1 MNMCAACLRKLYLEK
16 YFGITVRF
24 PLIWEDVSICCTAF
38 SGGLLQ
44 LYGSRCCIRKMPG
57 WIEKIPVIW
66 GYVLTWILV
75 VFMVVNILVSMAA
88 LVRYDMRAN
97 GKPAESGWEKIIDKH
112 FDDERMDR
120 IYPNAK
126 PR

>member
-1 MNMCAACLRKLYLEK
+1 MSAVYLQRLCLEK
-16 YFGITVRF
+16 YSGTTVRF
-24 PLIWEDVSICCTAF
+24 RLTWVGVSICCTAF
-38 SGGLLQ
+38 FWGIAAVIWIKV
-44 LYGSRCCIRKMPG
+44 LYPKFAG
-57 WIEKIPVIW
+57 WIEKIPMLW

-75 VFMVVNILVSMAA
+75 VFMAVNILVSMAA

-97 GKPAESGWEKIIDKH
+97 GKRQRADGKKVIDEH

>member
-1 MNMCAACLRKLYLEK
+1 MECRESSGEIFIKCFAHGFKSRLHSPG
-16 YFGITVRF
+16 FGI
-24 PLIWEDVSICCTAF
+24 
-38 SGGLLQ
+38 
-44 LYGSRCCIRKMPG
+44 G
-57 WIEKIPVIW
+57 WIEKIPMLW

-75 VFMVVNILVSMAA
+75 VFMAVNILVSMAA

-97 GKPAESGWEKIIDKH
+97 GRPAESGWEKVIDEH